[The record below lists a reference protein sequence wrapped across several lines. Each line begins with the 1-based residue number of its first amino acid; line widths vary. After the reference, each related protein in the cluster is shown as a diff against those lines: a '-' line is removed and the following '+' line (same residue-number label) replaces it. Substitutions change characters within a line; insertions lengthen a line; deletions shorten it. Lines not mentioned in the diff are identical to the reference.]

1 MSAPPGAGQG
11 AGLTLTLERG
21 RTLGVDRGFRLPAL
35 PGTPLSPRRLTA
47 VYFDTRDHRLAR
59 AGITLRHYRAGHWH
73 EGHRSEG
80 HRREGTAGRWRL
92 TLPRE
97 DARLEVEAAGA
108 AAHPPAALT
117 RLVLAH
123 TRGHPLGPVATTRT
137 RRRGLRVRDAGGP
150 LAEVA
155 IDDVAVLAG
164 RRVARRFAAL
174 AVDARR
180 DDDEGLAALEARLRR
195 AGARPGDGR
204 PPVVQALGL
213 ARPSAPLPVDPAAP
227 AGEQLRAMLARQLA
241 ALVAHDPGT
250 RVGTDP
256 EDLHHM
262 RVATRRLR
270 AFLRVA
276 RPLLDRR
283 WAEPLR
289 RELGW
294 LGDALGPVRDLDV
307 LLAGLAAET
316 PTLGAADRRAFRS
329 LHARLVQERQRARG
343 ALLEAIESPRYLGLL
358 ERMEAAARA
367 PRLTGADASLPAL
380 AAREWRKL
388 RRAAARLPATPSD
401 ATLHALRIRG
411 KRARYAAELAEPAVG
426 RRAARFLR
434 TAAAL
439 QDLLGAHQDAVVT
452 EATLRRLAQ
461 TTASRRTAS
470 GRTAF
475 VAGRLAERQHQ
486 RAAAVRR
493 GLDSTWAKL
502 ERRGAKAWE

>member
-1 MSAPPGAGQG
+1 
-11 AGLTLTLERG
+11 
-21 RTLGVDRGFRLPAL
+21 
-35 PGTPLSPRRLTA
+35 
-47 VYFDTRDHRLAR
+47 
-59 AGITLRHYRAGHWH
+59 
-73 EGHRSEG
+73 
-80 HRREGTAGRWRL
+80 
-92 TLPRE
+92 
-97 DARLEVEAAGA
+97 
-108 AAHPPAALT
+108 
-117 RLVLAH
+117 
-123 TRGHPLGPVATTRT
+123 
-137 RRRGLRVRDAGGP
+137 
-150 LAEVA
+150 
-155 IDDVAVLAG
+155 
-164 RRVARRFAAL
+164 
-174 AVDARR
+174 
-180 DDDEGLAALEARLRR
+180 
-195 AGARPGDGR
+195 
-204 PPVVQALGL
+204 
-213 ARPSAPLPVDPAAP
+213 
-227 AGEQLRAMLARQLA
+227 
-241 ALVAHDPGT
+241 
-250 RVGTDP
+250 
-256 EDLHHM
+256 M

-307 LLAGLAAET
+307 LLAGLAGET
-316 PTLGAADRRAFRS
+316 PTLGSADRRAFRS
-329 LHARLVQERQRARG
+329 LHTRLVQERQRVRG
-343 ALLEAIESPRYLGLL
+343 ALLEALESPRYLRLL

-426 RRAARFLR
+426 RRATRFLR

-461 TTASRRTAS
+461 TTASRRA
-470 GRTAF
+470 AF
-475 VAGRLAERQHQ
+475 VAGRLAERQRQ

-493 GLDSTWAKL
+493 ALDSTWTKL